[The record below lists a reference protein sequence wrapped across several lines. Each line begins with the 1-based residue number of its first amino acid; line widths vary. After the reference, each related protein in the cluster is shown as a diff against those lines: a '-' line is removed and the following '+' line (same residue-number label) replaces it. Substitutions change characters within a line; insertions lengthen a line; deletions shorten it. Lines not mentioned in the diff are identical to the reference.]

1 MCLYRIKRK
10 AAFIGTICLD
20 ALLSHLWFSWFLDKE
35 KAPTELAEE
44 RQIINDLTNV
54 IKQRIALGTQLEDDK
69 HRYCFFGCTAYPMQ
83 KKGLNTQFTRCLL
96 YAIPDNKNYHFRKYI
111 YLSHSEWNKNRHS
124 LWSFFFFKLV
134 KLCA

>member
-83 KKGLNTQFTRCLL
+83 KKAWILSSLDACYMPFLTTKIIILGNIF
-96 YAIPDNKNYHFRKYI
+96 I
-111 YLSHSEWNKNRHS
+111 YPIQNETKIGTVYEA
-124 LWSFFFFKLV
+124 SFF
-134 KLCA
+134 